1 MDGRRLEMVNQ
12 PSDPAVPRQQ
22 FMQQRCDLFLPAHCA
37 SCLTTYASQIPS
49 SAFHYQLL
57 SIVIFSK
64 CREDG
69 IFASPTKQTVSR

>member
-37 SCLTTYASQIPS
+37 SCLTTYAFANPIQRVP
-49 SAFHYQLL
+49 L
-57 SIVIFSK
+57 STIEYCHI
-64 CREDG
+64 
-69 IFASPTKQTVSR
+69 

>member
-22 FMQQRCDLFLPAHCA
+22 FMQQRYDLFPPAHCA

-49 SAFHYQLL
+49 SAFQYHY
-57 SIVIFSK
+57 
-64 CREDG
+64 
-69 IFASPTKQTVSR
+69 